1 MAKPVKQKLDE
12 KFQVKQD
19 FFQEY
24 EVQDGE
30 MVPVKANELEKI
42 EEPPKPTEIEEDFN
56 LVRENMKRLTS
67 RTEETLED
75 AMRLARETEAP
86 RVYEV
91 VGQIA
96 KTLADMNQ
104 QLLDSH
110 KKKKDIE
117 KKDASRD
124 SSGGGSINVEK
135 GVFVGT
141 SADLQKMLKEEEAKN
156 IS

>member
-12 KFQVKQD
+12 KFQVRQD
-19 FFQEY
+19 FYQEY
-24 EVQDGE
+24 DVQGGE
-30 MVPVKANELEKI
+30 MIPVETKELTRI
-42 EEPPKPTEIEEDFN
+42 EELPKPTQIEEDFN
-56 LVRENMKRLTS
+56 LVRENMKRLTVM
-67 RTEETLED
+67 TEETLED
-75 AMRLARETEAP
+75 AMRLAKETEAP

-104 QLLDSH
+104 QLLESH

-117 KKDASRD
+117 KKDTPRD
-124 SSGGGSINVEK
+124 SLGGGSINVEK

-141 SADLQKMLKEEEAKN
+141 SADLQKMLKEEETK
-156 IS
+156 SSS